1 MRPPVSLAMIPL
13 LLSTGAACNG
23 NETSSPA
30 DAPDENTPD
39 DELPGDPAPP
49 PDEFGDES
57 GVYQEPYRSQF
68 HFSPPF
74 GWMNDPNGLVFFE
87 DEYHLFYQYN
97 PYAISFGNIGWG
109 HAVSPDLM
117 HWDFLPVAIPPDGD
131 NLIFS
136 GSAVVDQDDTSGLC
150 SATAED
156 PQACLVAIYT
166 TLRPLDGITLQTQDV
181 AHSTDQG
188 RTWIRRLEPV
198 IDRGIADFRDPKVFW
213 HEETGRWIQV
223 VALPPERL
231 IAIYGSDNLLDW
243 DLLSE
248 FGPAGAVDGIW
259 ECPDLVALPLDGG
272 DEQRWVMKVDLNPGH
287 IAGGSGGQYFLGDF
301 DGVRFQPDEV
311 ADPLWV
317 DYGPDFY
324 CATTFSNVVDPEGRL
339 TWLGWMNNWNY
350 ASEIPTD
357 PWRGTMTLPR
367 TIELATTPEG
377 PRLVQT
383 PVEQVETLRMD
394 EQRVSGETIDS
405 VDEQLDIPLTI
416 FDASIGLD
424 MGEASDLDL
433 RLEQPDGSSAIVF
446 RYEESRGVLTMI
458 RPPDGNAETV
468 EAFYGEFEAPVA
480 LVDGRLD
487 LRMLVDRHSIE
498 LFAEGG
504 RIVLTALQL
513 PLERPLRLRLAAT
526 GQVSNVEA
534 VLHPL
539 RSVWR

>member
-136 GSAVVDQDDTSGLC
+136 GSAVVDQDDTSGRC